1 MKKFLVAIFMTLMV
15 ASQSAYATTSVLLYQ
30 DHSIGTSVLPGAL
43 NMLGLDAT
51 YASDSTEFNNYLT
64 SSTWDL
70 VIFAEQNNS
79 IFSESATLLNSYVNN
94 GGKLLADTWRGDSG
108 LSSLM
113 QATMVGSNYSTITT
127 DAHEIFDGI
136 GSEIYLSDPGWGVH
150 SVSWEATG
158 GAVGLGTLGT
168 GSAVILGN
176 NGNTLLYGPLT
187 DTYMYETQGS
197 TFVANGISYLLKSEP
212 NPTVPAPGALLLAAL
227 GTTCIRKF
235 RLK

>member
-15 ASQSAYATTSVLLYQ
+15 AAQSAYATSSVLFYQ
-30 DHSIGTSVLPGAL
+30 DHAIGTSVVPGAL
-43 NMLGLDAT
+43 TMLGLDAT
-51 YASDSTEFNNYLT
+51 YTTDSTQFNNYLT

-70 VIFAEQNNS
+70 VIFAEQNNNV
-79 IFSESATLLNSYVNN
+79 FSASAAQLTSYVNN
-94 GGKLLADTWRGDSG
+94 GGKLLADTWRDDSG

-113 QATMVGSNYSTITT
+113 QATKVGSNYSTITT

-136 GSEIYLSDPGWGVH
+136 ASEIYLSNPGWGTY
-150 SVSWEATG
+150 SMSWAATG

-197 TFVANGISYLLKSEP
+197 AFVANGISYLLKSEP